1 MGGQCLKGGVRGKRN
16 LERGNSF
23 WVVKYPC
30 CSHECQRRRE
40 AKFLDDFDL
49 KKVKISSRE
58 LKAAKVLVDEMT
70 AKWKPDQYK
79 DTYQDEL
86 LKYTKKKIKAGDV
99 EENEEIEEEVW
110 ETDTNVIDLLPFLQK
125 SLGEAYG
132 HHKAKK
138 TVKKKRASVVL
149 GDASL

>member
-1 MGGQCLKGGVRGKRN
+1 
-16 LERGNSF
+16 
-23 WVVKYPC
+23 
-30 CSHECQRRRE
+30 
-40 AKFLDDFDL
+40 
-49 KKVKISSRE
+49 
-58 LKAAKVLVDEMT
+58 MT
-70 AKWKPDQYK
+70 AKWKSDQYK

-86 LKYTKKKIKAGDV
+86 LKYIKKKIKAGDV